1 MIKTEKILSP
11 TSVALGFFDGV
22 HLGHKEIII
31 DAKKYAENFGLKSL
45 IYTLDTHPSAL
56 LGNPTP
62 MISPGDSRLHLL
74 EDFQT
79 DYIYLQKTDKDFLNI
94 SPEDFV
100 DKILIGQLGAT
111 HIVSG
116 ENYTFGK
123 NKSGNS
129 DLLKKLC
136 TEKGMKYTIVPY
148 SKDGD
153 DIISSS
159 LIRKKLESGD
169 ISSVNRM
176 LGRRYSISG
185 KVIRCR
191 EVGTTLGFPTANILP
206 AENAQLP
213 LSGVYA
219 TNTLLDGDVY
229 PSITNVGPAPTFSE
243 NKLIIETHILDFNK
257 DIYSKEITVEF
268 LSLIRTQHRFDCKED
283 LIEQLKKDRDIRR
296 KI

>member
-1 MIKTEKILSP
+1 MITTEKIPSP

-22 HLGHKEIII
+22 HLGHRAIINKAKEYECDNI
-31 DAKKYAENFGLKSL
+31 KSV
-45 IYTLDTHPSAL
+45 IYTLDTHPSVL

-62 MISPGDSRLHLL
+62 LISPGNIRIRLLN
-74 EDFQT
+74 EFET
-79 DYIYLQKTDKDFLNI
+79 DYIYLQKTDKVFLNI

-136 TEKGMKYTIVPY
+136 AEKGINYTIVPY
-148 SKDGD
+148 TKDGQ

-159 LIRKKLESGD
+159 LIRNKLDSGD
-169 ISSVNRM
+169 IPGANRM
-176 LGRRYSISG
+176 LGRNYSISG
-185 KVIRCR
+185 KVIHCR

-206 AENAQLP
+206 EQSAQLP

-219 TNTLLDGDVY
+219 TNTIVDGVSH

-243 NKLIIETHILDFNK
+243 NKLIIESHILDFSD
-257 DIYSKEITVEF
+257 DIYSKEITIEF
-268 LSLIRTQHRFDCKED
+268 LSLIRTQKKFNSKEE
-283 LIEQLKKDRDIRR
+283 LIKQLNKDTDIRR

>member
-1 MIKTEKILSP
+1 MITTEKIPSP

-22 HLGHKEIII
+22 HLGHRAIINKAKEYEC
-31 DAKKYAENFGLKSL
+31 DNKKSV
-45 IYTLDTHPSAL
+45 IYTLDTHPSVL
-56 LGNPTP
+56 LGNPTKL
-62 MISPGDSRLHLL
+62 ISPGDSRIRLL
-74 EDFQT
+74 EEFNT

-94 SPEDFV
+94 APEDFV
-100 DKILIGQLGAT
+100 DRVLIGRLGAT

-129 DLLKKLC
+129 DLLKRLC
-136 TEKGMKYTIVPY
+136 AEKGISYTIVPY
-148 SKDGD
+148 TKDGQ

-159 LIRKKLESGD
+159 LIRNKLDSGD
-169 ISSVNRM
+169 IPGANRM
-176 LGRRYSISG
+176 LGRNYSISG
-185 KVIRCR
+185 KVIHCR

-206 AENAQLP
+206 EQSAQLP

-219 TNTLLDGDVY
+219 TNTIVDGVSH

-243 NKLIIETHILDFNK
+243 NKLIIESHILDFSD
-257 DIYSKEITVEF
+257 DIYSKEITIEF
-268 LSLIRTQHRFDCKED
+268 LSIIRTQKKFNSKEE
-283 LIEQLKKDRDIRR
+283 LIKQLKKDTDIRS